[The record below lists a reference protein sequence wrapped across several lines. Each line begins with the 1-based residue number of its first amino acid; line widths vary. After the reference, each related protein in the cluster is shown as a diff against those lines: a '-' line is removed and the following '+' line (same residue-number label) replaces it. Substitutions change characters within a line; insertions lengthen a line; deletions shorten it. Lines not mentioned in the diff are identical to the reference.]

1 MGLMHTSWL
10 RTRAPHAMTGFVLGA
25 SIIAGTASG
34 ISAQDASPSAAGCN
48 VEQAVAEAA
57 LVYTVDG
64 EQSLATYTVMEE
76 LASIGANEVN
86 GTTSAIIGSI
96 LFDEDGTPLSC
107 SNFAVDMRT
116 MQTDESRRD
125 NYLRENTLESDTFP
139 FATFVVASVEGVD
152 GPVVEGEA
160 AALQLTGDLTIH
172 GVTKTV
178 TWEAEVTREAD
189 TLTGTATCTFLIED
203 FGMEKPIVGPVVG
216 IDDEVT
222 LTIDIVANVE
232 DAA

>member
-1 MGLMHTSWL
+1 
-10 RTRAPHAMTGFVLGA
+10 
-25 SIIAGTASG
+25 
-34 ISAQDASPSAAGCN
+34 
-48 VEQAVAEAA
+48 VADAA

-76 LASIGANEVN
+76 LASIGSNEVN
-86 GTTSAIIGSI
+86 GTTNAIIGSI
-96 LFDEDGTPLSC
+96 LFEEDGTPLAC

-116 MQTDESRRD
+116 METDESRRD
-125 NYLRENTLESDTFP
+125 NYLRENTLESDTYP

-152 GPVVEGEA
+152 GPLVEGEA
-160 AALQLTGDLTIH
+160 TTLQLTGDLTIH

-189 TLTGTATCTFLIED
+189 TLTGTATYTFLIED

-232 DAA
+232 DAG

>member
-10 RTRAPHAMTGFVLGA
+10 RARTPQAMSGLVLGA
-25 SIIAGTASG
+25 SLIAGAAGG
-34 ISAQDASPSAAGCN
+34 ISAQDASPSAADCN
-48 VEQAVAEAA
+48 VEQAVADAA

-64 EQSLATYTVMEE
+64 EQSLATYTVMED
-76 LASIGANEVN
+76 LASIGSNEVN
-86 GTTSAIIGSI
+86 GTTNAIIGSI
-96 LFDEDGTPLSC
+96 LFEEDGTPLAC

-116 MQTDESRRD
+116 METDESRRD
-125 NYLRENTLESDTFP
+125 NYLRENTLESDTYP

-152 GPVVEGEA
+152 GPLVEGEA
-160 AALQLTGDLTIH
+160 TTLQLTGDLTIH

-189 TLTGTATCTFLIED
+189 TLTGTATYTFLIED

-232 DAA
+232 DAG

>member
-125 NYLRENTLESDTFP
+125 NYLRENTLESDTYP
-139 FATFVVASVEGVD
+139 FATFVVASVRGVD
-152 GPVVEGEA
+152 GPLVEGEA
-160 AALQLTGDLTIH
+160 TTLQLTGDLTIH
-172 GVTKTV
+172 GVMPSCQRGDNDQGEAGVAVAAEPPNPGKSENGV
-178 TWEAEVTREAD
+178 TGIR
-189 TLTGTATCTFLIED
+189 
-203 FGMEKPIVGPVVG
+203 VGSACQGSFPAS
-216 IDDEVT
+216 
-222 LTIDIVANVE
+222 LARNMP
-232 DAA
+232 